1 MIGGVVIFKGCWLV
15 DKYKFERKFL
25 EIFFRG
31 VLKYNFFNIEKK
43 VFWMKIWKVYLL
55 NLYMVRS

>member
-43 VFWMKIWKVYLL
+43 YFGWRYGKYIY
-55 NLYMVRS
+55 